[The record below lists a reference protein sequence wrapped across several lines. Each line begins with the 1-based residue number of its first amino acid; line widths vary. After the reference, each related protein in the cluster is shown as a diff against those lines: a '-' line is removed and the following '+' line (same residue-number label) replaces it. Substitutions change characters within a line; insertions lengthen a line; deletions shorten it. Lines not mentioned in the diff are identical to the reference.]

1 MARTARLSLLVGLA
15 GLLLLC
21 AGAGGQP
28 DVYEPNA
35 LYAECGR
42 SCRNAS
48 SCETTE
54 IETTEINLLCRCDSE
69 CRRYGDCCANANASS
84 CYGAQTQQS
93 IASTYAE
100 EERKLDGLLQCSS
113 VHLDPRTM
121 PDWMESFWMV
131 SACPRDWLAGRDDPL
146 LLNIEENC
154 RSGNNIL
161 PPVTDPQSELVYR
174 NEYCAVCHE
183 VANILPWGYRFEC
196 TPWLRDMVSAGLQ
209 LTSEIIKRECIA
221 CGFRAPQ
228 TVPVSARACL
238 HDSLLSTECL
248 GREELENLTGI
259 PIEEERYQDIV
270 GQCETGPI
278 SPVRDKFSHNF
289 DGVPFR
295 NQYCALC
302 NGVIVAFEELTCVD
316 PYTARDTTD
325 HCGET
330 AANLMPERPTT
341 PLAPT
346 TAAPTTA
353 APTTAD
359 PTTAAPTT
367 ADPTTA
373 DPTTAA
379 PTTADP
385 TTAAPTTADP
395 TTADPTTAAP
405 TIEPPDPKNF
415 NITEST
421 IIPFEPPMPTFE
433 PRPTFKPRPTFA
445 AEDSVLAFA
454 PPAPEQPAPEQPAPP
469 FTVFLDVNGDS
480 QVVTTKTTT
489 VNIPTSCPDGEVF
502 NPITQSCRPTICP
515 EGFATQRASCKIV
528 QNITFLESGNA
539 TVNDSCDGALIPLEE
554 DEFELL
560 GNESLLFQDEIFDIF
575 GYTNSSPII
584 CTNLTQNGTFE
595 SNVTVFFYSYP
606 AVFSFLT
613 YVGCTL
619 SVIGCTFVLLTYSLF
634 RELRTLPGQILMNL
648 AATIL
653 ATSVFL
659 LVGIPLFALG
669 EREELCHTSAIL
681 LHWIVLCQFS
691 WMAVMSFE
699 LARTLCRALNL
710 QPVQNKKVLKKIF
723 LLYML
728 IGWGL
733 PTIITGVSVLVNYT
747 TDYIRYGVD
756 GFCWIGHTN
765 SFYIAFV
772 VPVALG
778 IVFNGIS
785 FTVSV
790 SMLYRASR
798 TQSKLKKQNNTSY
811 LRVYL
816 SIFSITGLT
825 WTFGFV
831 AILARTNWAWYL
843 FIILTSTQGFTICLA
858 FLFTQKVVSLYKQ
871 FLWPKISKTFTFG
884 STSKQH
890 TQDTSVGIRYTKKSE
905 NISTVSHEF
914 TPGGGNPHANTSSA
928 NGVAVRY
935 GKKVGGEENASE
947 HIALEMDNVHTQEA
961 ETGKQ
966 KP

>member
-1 MARTARLSLLVGLA
+1 MQPAEKRTLERRKEIRMARTARLSLLVGLA

-28 DVYEPNA
+28 DGLDFYEPNA

-48 SCETTE
+48 PCETTE

-93 IASTYAE
+93 ITSTYAE

-113 VHLDPRTM
+113 VHLDPRTV

-146 LLNIEENC
+146 LNTEENC
-154 RSGNNIL
+154 RSGSDTL
-161 PPVTDPQSELVYR
+161 PPVTDLQSGLVYR

-183 VANILPWGYRFEC
+183 VENILPWGYRFEC

-209 LTSEIIKRECIA
+209 LTREIIERECIA

-248 GREELENLTGI
+248 GREELENTTGVR
-259 PIEEERYQDIV
+259 IEEERYQDIV

-278 SPVRDKFSHNF
+278 NPIGYPIIYDNDEFSF
-289 DGVPFR
+289 PFFVQIYSVSFR

-302 NGVIVAFEELTCVD
+302 SGINVTVEEEELTCLD

-325 HCGET
+325 HCRER

-341 PLAPT
+341 PPTPT
-346 TAAPTTA
+346 TAAPTLI
-353 APTTAD
+353 PAD
-359 PTTAAPTT
+359 
-367 ADPTTA
+367 
-373 DPTTAA
+373 
-379 PTTADP
+379 
-385 TTAAPTTADP
+385 
-395 TTADPTTAAP
+395 
-405 TIEPPDPKNF
+405 IF
-415 NITEST
+415 NITFVAENFVVASR
-421 IIPFEPPMPTFE
+421 PVPDQPPP
-433 PRPTFKPRPTFA
+433 
-445 AEDSVLAFA
+445 
-454 PPAPEQPAPEQPAPP
+454 PP

-502 NPITQSCRPTICP
+502 DPIAQSCRPTICP
-515 EGFATQRASCKIV
+515 EGFATQRASCAIV
-528 QNITFLESGNA
+528 QNIIFLESVNVTLNDSCDGALILLEEDEFELLGNETLLIQDEIFA
-539 TVNDSCDGALIPLEE
+539 IFGYTNSSPIICINLNDSCDGALIPLEE

-560 GNESLLFQDEIFDIF
+560 GNETLLFQDEIFDIL
-575 GYTNSSPII
+575 GYNNSSPII

-595 SNVTVFFYSYP
+595 RNVTVFFYSYP
-606 AVFSFLT
+606 AVFSILT

-710 QPVQNKKVLKKIF
+710 QPVQNKRVLKKIF

-733 PTIITGVSVLVNYT
+733 PTVITGVSVVVNYT

-765 SFYIAFV
+765 SFYIAFI

-858 FLFTQKVVSLYKQ
+858 FLFTQKVGSLYKQ

-890 TQDTSVGIRYTKKSE
+890 TQVTSVAVRYAKKSE

-914 TPGGGNPHANTSSA
+914 TPGGGDPHANTSNA

-935 GKKVGGEENASE
+935 AKKDGGEENASE

-961 ETGKQ
+961 AAGKQ
-966 KP
+966 

>member
-131 SACPRDWLAGRDDPL
+131 SACPRDWLAGTDDPP

-161 PPVTDPQSELVYR
+161 PPVTDPQSGLVYR

-228 TVPVSARACL
+228 TVPETVPVSARACL

-278 SPVRDKFSHNF
+278 SPVRDEFSYYF
-289 DGVPFR
+289 DFQSVPFR

-341 PLAPT
+341 PLIPL
-346 TAAPTTA
+346 
-353 APTTAD
+353 
-359 PTTAAPTT
+359 
-367 ADPTTA
+367 
-373 DPTTAA
+373 
-379 PTTADP
+379 
-385 TTAAPTTADP
+385 
-395 TTADPTTAAP
+395 
-405 TIEPPDPKNF
+405 
-415 NITEST
+415 NITESP

-433 PRPTFKPRPTFA
+433 PQPTFEPPMPTFEPQPTFEPPMPTFV
-445 AEDSVLAFA
+445 AEDFSVLAFA
-454 PPAPEQPAPEQPAPP
+454 PPAPEQPAPP

-515 EGFATQRASCKIV
+515 EGFATQRASCAIV

-560 GNESLLFQDEIFDIF
+560 GNETLLFQDEIFDIF

-606 AVFSFLT
+606 AVFSILT

-681 LHWIVLCQFS
+681 LHWMVLCQFS

-733 PTIITGVSVLVNYT
+733 PTVITGVSVVVNYT

-890 TQDTSVGIRYTKKSE
+890 TQVTSVAVRYANYSK

-947 HIALEMDNVHTQEA
+947 HITLEMDNVHTQEA